1 MAYVNEFFTTVGDL
15 GGIDD
20 HIAKLSDECLDIEAI
35 AEQKAASRPRGLVSL
50 TSSSRSTDRYNKA
63 VDDVIQQV
71 KLLEG
76 GTTELMIS
84 GIDDICQKWGSI
96 DVLLALKQMLIKK
109 QKMADSIR
117 YLNRVSDVETLLGN
131 VVGNAGVI
139 RDKLLALRE
148 EPELV
153 PEAIPILNQSI
164 AEAVAKARE
173 ELSQQL
179 RPLIPLK
186 WPAKIGPED
195 HKKIVNLMS
204 QLNLIQAIDQT
215 PTYPNG
221 WWSVDLL
228 VEPYV
233 DRFMYH
239 FTTPGIETNKISK
252 PEWALE
258 FVEQILTDHLDVIN
272 MAFAT
277 VLPDRIFAM
286 EVITS
291 LLVPVRAKMKVS
303 VEAIN
308 KLLAQEEEV
317 ATEREKT
324 GRLLSH
330 LIYELSAFDQRLRQQ
345 FKYNPYATPK
355 SAPSERWLGLVGDV
369 LLADKE
375 AVNNWLTFEYELA
388 SKRFTSEILGLPDAY
403 AIDFEYR
410 HNDKSRGVQP
420 TYSAYNMSKLLANLT
435 SHFAPILAV
444 KYQLK
449 FVLNVEIKL
458 LELYLAELN
467 KKFRE
472 FTKLFASKLM
482 LSFLPKAVAVAASAS
497 EAERRQQL
505 EQNSVENGLKALEM
519 ATGVLCSA
527 QFISDTLTKALSQLI
542 YVQLLEFYYTHQGGT
557 GLVFDATI
565 AKYDD
570 LVTKV
575 LAVYGDFFSRE
586 LKNRMKA
593 YINQT
598 AWDID
603 HAADDA
609 NPQLVP
615 LVEALHQYIHFI
627 RRGLLAGLANIV
639 LDTVLLALCNL
650 YYEYVVDNNGFT
662 AAGVKQL
669 RLDLKYLYTRL
680 EDDLALEV
688 NAATNGS
695 YQKLQ
700 LAVVVL
706 SIGPSQAQAYS
717 SGERPL
723 SDLRSQFDDQLAPLT
738 SHQLMG
744 LLPRIM

>member
-1 MAYVNEFFTTVGDL
+1 MAYVNEFFTTVEDL
-15 GGIDD
+15 EGIDD
-20 HIAKLSDECLDIEAI
+20 HISKLTDECSDIEAI

-50 TSSSRSTDRYNKA
+50 TSSSRAADRYHKA
-63 VDDVIQQV
+63 VDEVIDQV

-76 GTTELMIS
+76 SHLEQMIG

-109 QKMADSIR
+109 QKMADSIK
-117 YLNRVSDVETLLGN
+117 YLNRVTDVETLLGD
-131 VVGNAGVI
+131 VVTNAPII
-139 RDKLLALRE
+139 REKLVALRA
-148 EPELV
+148 EPSLV
-153 PEAIPILNQSI
+153 PEAMPILNNSI
-164 AEAVAKARE
+164 AEAVNKARSE
-173 ELSQQL
+173 ISDQL
-179 RPLIPLK
+179 RPLIPKK
-186 WPAKIGPED
+186 WPANIGPED
-195 HKKIVNLMS
+195 HRKIVTLMA
-204 QLNLIQAIDQT
+204 QLNLIQEIDQT
-215 PTYPNG
+215 PTYPNT
-221 WWSVDLL
+221 WWSVDVL

-239 FTTPGIETNKISK
+239 FATPGKSTNKIAK
-252 PEWALE
+252 PEWGLE
-258 FVEQILTDHLDVIN
+258 FIEQILTDHLDVIN

-277 VLPDRIFAM
+277 VLPNRIFAL

-303 VEAIN
+303 VETIN
-308 KLLAQEEEV
+308 KLLALEEV
-317 ATEREKT
+317 DTEREKT

-345 FKYNPYATPK
+345 FKYNPYATPQ
-355 SAPSERWLGLVGDV
+355 SAPSERWLGLVGDI
-369 LLADKE
+369 LLADRSE
-375 AVNNWLTFEYELA
+375 AVNNWLTFEFELA

-410 HNDKSRGVQP
+410 HNEKSRGVQP

-435 SHFAPILAV
+435 THFTPILAV

-458 LELYLAELN
+458 LDMYLAELN

-472 FTKLFASKLM
+472 FTKLFALKLM

-527 QFISDTLTKALSQLI
+527 QFISDILTKASSQLI
-542 YVQLLEFYYTHQGGT
+542 FVQLLEFYYTHQGGT
-557 GLVFDATI
+557 GLVFDTTI

-575 LAVYGDFFSRE
+575 LAVYQDFFTRE
-586 LKNRMKA
+586 LKTRMKA

-598 AWDID
+598 VWDID
-603 HAADDA
+603 QPADEA

-615 LVEALHQYIHFI
+615 IVGVLHQYLHFI
-627 RRGLLAGLANIV
+627 KRGLLAGLANIV
-639 LDTVLLALCNL
+639 LDTVLLVLCDL

-662 AAGVKQL
+662 PAGVKQL

-680 EDDLALEV
+680 EDDV
-688 NAATNGS
+688 DMDTNAATNAS
-695 YQKLQ
+695 YRKLQ

-706 SIGPSQAQAYS
+706 SIGPEQAREFS

-723 SDLRSQFDDQLAPLT
+723 TELREQFDDQLAPLS

-744 LLPRIM
+744 LLPRVM